1 RTVQPAQR
9 AAVDEKPPEVTA
21 ILQGLEHRA
30 VQPVPKIDSGL
41 GAVAE
46 HQVNPKLTAVLPSD
60 DGWKGRHEVTSF
72 EGRNPV
78 EWLAGLHV
86 CLVGFEFGSVQYRPL
101 TNQPQCS
108 LRPNVAGA
116 HLPAEIEC
124 RILALI
130 LGVE

>member
-30 VQPVPKIDSGL
+30 VDPLPKINSGL

-46 HQVNPKLTAVLPSD
+46 HQMNPKLTAVLRSD

-72 EGRNPV
+72 EGRNLV

-86 CLVGFEFGSVQYRPL
+86 CPVGFEFVAVQYHPR
-101 TNQPQCS
+101 TN
-108 LRPNVAGA
+108 
-116 HLPAEIEC
+116 
-124 RILALI
+124 
-130 LGVE
+130 